1 MIKRLSCLLLVVA
14 AAAASFP
21 QGGELIG
28 EIVVRGNKEVS
39 EALILNLIGSKV
51 GQVYQP
57 AQLTRD
63 KQALENTNQF
73 QDVKVYGQLLDNGK
87 WRVVVEVVEW
97 EVIQEIRID
106 GATVVSRD
114 KILAALRN
122 RVGQVFNPSVL
133 EADAR
138 AVSELYRKEGYFARV
153 TEYEPLVEN
162 AGILKITIT
171 EATIERV
178 EITGLTRTRVSVV
191 KKAID
196 SDAGQILSFP
206 KLQDDLKRLADT
218 RWFEDIRP
226 DVVDSETALGKVVVK
241 IDLKETQTG
250 SFNVGVQLDPKNRLA
265 GLFTMN
271 DVNFR
276 GTGKTVGI
284 NLLQS
289 AQGLGTSIALDY
301 ADPFMD
307 RRRTSLS
314 VSLFSRESLVF
325 GTSLFGTGTGPLDR
339 FSQRKTGMNVMMS
352 SVLDRVTRFGYGI
365 EAQHINTKDFVVDP
379 GEEFVFQD
387 GFTTA
392 INLAFTRNRRDFN
405 QDPARGD
412 WMRVAVEPSFSHVT
426 SVAGQNVGHDSL
438 GQHFYLRSSIDYRV
452 YFSEGPPRTIEQFDE
467 PRRVFAFRVFT
478 GFILGQPPFFE
489 QFFVGGSSGVR
500 GYDEDRFWGKQAVLL
515 QAEYRQP
522 IQKSFNLIFFV
533 DYGGAWNGYPGI
545 RQFSQS
551 SSPAFHLGFGP
562 GINFKTPF
570 GPIRLDIGFNTK
582 GKSKTHFLI
591 GGSF

>member
-1 MIKRLSCLLLVVA
+1 MKRLSCLLLMVA
-14 AAAASFP
+14 ACVASFS

-97 EVIQEIRID
+97 EMIQEIRIE
-106 GATVVSRD
+106 GATVVSHG
-114 KILAALRN
+114 KILGVLRN
-122 RVGQVFNPSVL
+122 KVGQVFNPGVL

-138 AVSELYRKEGYFARV
+138 AVSELYRREGYFARV

-162 AGILKITIT
+162 SGVLKITVT
-171 EATIERV
+171 EATIERID
-178 EITGLTRTRVSVV
+178 ITGLTRTSVKVV
-191 KKAID
+191 KRAID
-196 SDAGQILSFP
+196 SDEGQILSFP
-206 KLQDDLKRLADT
+206 RLQDDLKRLADT

-226 DVVDSETALGKVVVK
+226 DVLDSDVAPGKVIVK
-241 IDLKETQTG
+241 IDLKETRTG

-289 AQGLGTSIALDY
+289 AQGLGTSVTLDY
-301 ADPFMD
+301 GDPFLD
-307 RRRTSLS
+307 KRHTALS
-314 VSLFSRESLVF
+314 VSAFSRESLVF

-352 SVLDRVTRFGYGI
+352 SVLDTVTRFSYGL
-365 EAQHINTKDFVVDP
+365 EGQHINTKDFVVDP

-392 INLAFTRNRRDFN
+392 LNLGFTRNRRDFN
-405 QDPARGD
+405 QDPAKGD
-412 WMRVAVEPSFSHVT
+412 WVRIAVEPSFSDVT

-438 GQHFYLRSSIDYRV
+438 GQHFYLRTSLDYRV
-452 YFSEGPPRTIEQFDE
+452 YFSKEPPRTIEQFDE
-467 PRRVFAFRVFT
+467 PRRVFAFRFFAASVF
-478 GFILGQPPFFE
+478 GQPPFFE
-489 QFFVGGSSGVR
+489 QFFIGGASGVR

-515 QAEYRQP
+515 QAEYRHP
-522 IQKSFNLIFFV
+522 IQKAFNLVFFV

-545 RQFSQS
+545 RQFTQS
-551 SSPAFHLGFGP
+551 SNPVFNLGFGP